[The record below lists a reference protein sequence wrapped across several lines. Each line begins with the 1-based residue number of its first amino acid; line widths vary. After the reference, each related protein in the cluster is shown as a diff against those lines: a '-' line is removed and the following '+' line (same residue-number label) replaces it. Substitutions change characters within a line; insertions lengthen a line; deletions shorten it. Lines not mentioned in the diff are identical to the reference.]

1 MWCSA
6 LVWRL
11 LQQQEGRA
19 EACQGPADWE
29 PFGSGSAML
38 LGPARPI
45 LGASPT
51 LRCHPTVRQ
60 LPMVDWPRA
69 ASRVPGGHT
78 AAGSGPGGAAG

>member
-19 EACQGPADWE
+19 EACQGPADWGTLWE
-29 PFGSGSAML
+29 RVSDAA
-38 LGPARPI
+38 GPARPI
-45 LGASPT
+45 LGASQT